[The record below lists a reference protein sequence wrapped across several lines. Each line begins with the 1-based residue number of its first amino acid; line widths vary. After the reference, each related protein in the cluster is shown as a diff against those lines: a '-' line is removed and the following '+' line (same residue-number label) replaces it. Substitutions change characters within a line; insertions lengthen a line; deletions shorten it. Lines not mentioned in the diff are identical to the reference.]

1 MRPTCAA
8 RALVPSAAC
17 LAAGVAAPAAAPGAR
32 ALPTSRG
39 KPFGARRPPSARWA
53 LPGQPLPP
61 LRAAQPTTAT
71 SASCAQPRGRW
82 GGAAPWRAGIGQDG
96 RRSRVVGRQRAMLPR
111 SLAGGGRA
119 VAAAARGQA
128 STRGGLLG
136 VFGSRD
142 PGVTGEAQPPRR
154 LLLFLPAPGARGGPL
169 CGRAKPRAVREAS
182 ERASSVGSIS
192 PAPAACEPL
201 GEAAANKELM
211 LLAGGAREISRGRA
225 VSVFSALASHKAGK
239 GAGTAGGGAAHE
251 TLGMTRQVPASHV
264 AEENG

>member
-1 MRPTCAA
+1 
-8 RALVPSAAC
+8 
-17 LAAGVAAPAAAPGAR
+17 
-32 ALPTSRG
+32 
-39 KPFGARRPPSARWA
+39 
-53 LPGQPLPP
+53 
-61 LRAAQPTTAT
+61 
-71 SASCAQPRGRW
+71 
-82 GGAAPWRAGIGQDG
+82 
-96 RRSRVVGRQRAMLPR
+96 MLPR

-154 LLLFLPAPGARGGPL
+154 LLLFLPAPGARAGPL

-211 LLAGGAREISRGRA
+211 LLAGGIRPTVQLQPMPEDSWRRWHSSQAPC
-225 VSVFSALASHKAGK
+225 
-239 GAGTAGGGAAHE
+239 
-251 TLGMTRQVPASHV
+251 LGPSL
-264 AEENG
+264 